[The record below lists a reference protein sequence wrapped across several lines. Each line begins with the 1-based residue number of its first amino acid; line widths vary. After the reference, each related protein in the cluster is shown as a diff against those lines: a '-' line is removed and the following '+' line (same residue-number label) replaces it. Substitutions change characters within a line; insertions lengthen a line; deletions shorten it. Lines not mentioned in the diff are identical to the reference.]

1 MGFHVSLGE
10 YILLVLAAKPGAY
23 GPKPVK
29 APPCRKM
36 VVVKHLVF
44 LVAQIRKNQMGKRMN
59 KEMEPGIM

>member
-10 YILLVLAAKPGAY
+10 CILLVPAANPRACH
-23 GPKPVK
+23 KPVK

-44 LVAQIRKNQMGKRMN
+44 LVAQIRKNHMGKRMN
-59 KEMEPGIM
+59 KEMEAGIT